1 MSEMEYDVVVI
12 GSGPSGRTVS
22 LRSVKSGLSAV
33 LIEDELVGGDC
44 HYWAC
49 IPSKA
54 LLRPPEALAEAEQ
67 VEGSKQAA
75 GNALD
80 IKSVLERRDD
90 FVDHWEDSKLQ
101 RTLEKAGVK
110 VIHGRG
116 RLGGPRRVI
125 VDSSDGTQSRIVAR
139 SAVVLSTGSRPAIPS
154 IPGLAESKPWT
165 NRDATGAKKAPERL
179 AILGGGP
186 VAVEMATA
194 WSALGSREITLIER
208 GERLLGK
215 YEPFVGER
223 LVQVFRKKGIS
234 VLTGVNVKQ
243 VRRLEL
249 VEVTLDNGSKLVSD
263 ELLVATGRRPN
274 TENMGLENVGLA
286 SGGWL
291 DVDDTCLVRGVD
303 GSWLYAVGDIN
314 RRALLT
320 HVGKYQARACAAA
333 IKGRMRG
340 IINRDSNGSWSKW
353 TASAD
358 HAIIPQVIFS
368 DPQIAT
374 VGLTEQSARNMGM
387 NVRAV
392 DCELGTID
400 GARLH
405 SDGYD
410 GQARIVVDENRR
422 VLVGATLIGPQVG
435 EMIHTA
441 TVAIVGEVPLER
453 LWHAVPSFP
462 TISELW
468 TRLLETYGL

>member
-1 MSEMEYDVVVI
+1 
-12 GSGPSGRTVS
+12 
-22 LRSVKSGLSAV
+22 
-33 LIEDELVGGDC
+33 
-44 HYWAC
+44 
-49 IPSKA
+49 
-54 LLRPPEALAEAEQ
+54 
-67 VEGSKQAA
+67 
-75 GNALD
+75 
-80 IKSVLERRDD
+80 
-90 FVDHWEDSKLQ
+90 
-101 RTLEKAGVK
+101 
-110 VIHGRG
+110 
-116 RLGGPRRVI
+116 
-125 VDSSDGTQSRIVAR
+125 
-139 SAVVLSTGSRPAIPS
+139 TGSRPAIPS

-400 GARLH
+400 GAMLH